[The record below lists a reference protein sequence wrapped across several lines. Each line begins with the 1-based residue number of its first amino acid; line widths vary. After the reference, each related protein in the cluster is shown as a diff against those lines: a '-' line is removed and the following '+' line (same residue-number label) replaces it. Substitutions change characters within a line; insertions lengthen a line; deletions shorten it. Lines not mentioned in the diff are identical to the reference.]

1 MEQFTRECLEVDKDV
16 SGSKSNG
23 QGTLPGSAN
32 SMEQIYERAAR
43 LVKRT
48 LDVQGAVV
56 MDVSH
61 VDVVENISAESSTSI
76 TIHSHDPQVG
86 TSHKMLNADEFA
98 KLQDFFSKHPEGK
111 MCEGVLPAGLRP
123 FLPPQIEY
131 ALGWCLSVFR
141 NSFLISIHSC
151 PDIQYRQASLRYIVR
166 VQYGRDDYTIRE
178 CCGFFLGYLNVHVLV
193 A

>member
-1 MEQFTRECLEVDKDV
+1 
-16 SGSKSNG
+16 
-23 QGTLPGSAN
+23 
-32 SMEQIYERAAR
+32 MEQIYERAAR

-141 NSFLISIHSC
+141 NGFLISIHSC
-151 PDIQYRQASLRYIVR
+151 PDIQYRQASLRHIVR
-166 VQYGRDDYTIRE
+166 VQYGRDHYTIRE